1 MIKYIIISERE
12 MRNGSSKLRA
22 QDTNRE
28 RERERFIY
36 VLQLPLKKSTRLGEN
51 TYLLMCFRAMD
62 IYMPIISHPPASLQ
76 SNFKSSSMTWTH
88 FSTFHVCT
96 KLPSKF
102 SLSLSLSLCGCLSI
116 SLSSTTMEIEIP
128 SNCRVETASIL

>member
-1 MIKYIIISERE
+1 

-22 QDTNRE
+22 QDTNRERERE

-102 SLSLSLSLCGCLSI
+102 SLSLSVDVYQYRSPRQ
-116 SLSSTTMEIEIP
+116 TMEIEIP